1 MRILAL
7 DVGTK
12 TVGIAI
18 TDSTLTIARS
28 YDTLR
33 FHISKIEGVYQT
45 LVSIITKEKITE
57 VVIGLPRY
65 TLTGQVSEHG
75 QFIESFKA
83 ELATRVTIPIILYDE
98 WYTTKLAAS
107 VMIEANVSREKRSQV
122 IDQQAAVVLLQDY
135 LIYRQ
140 RRAN

>member
-18 TDSTLTIARS
+18 TDSTMTIARA

-33 FHISKIEGVYQT
+33 YHVSKIEAVYLQIQAI
-45 LVSIITKEKITE
+45 VTKERVDEI
-57 VVIGLPRY
+57 VIGLPRY

-75 QFIESFKA
+75 QFIEQFRST
-83 ELATRVTIPIILYDE
+83 LATYLAVPLVLYDE

-135 LIYRQ
+135 LIYRK
-140 RRAN
+140 RGN